1 MEASLSYLARFS
13 STRAG
18 LARHLKKKFRHAEG
32 EALSALLEECLA
44 RLEEFRLLD
53 DARFAADRARGLR
66 AQGKSG
72 RAIRQK
78 LAEKGVDR
86 ALVDEAMRDE
96 DAHAELVAAVRL
108 AKRRR
113 LGPFR
118 TKDADEMR
126 ELAALGRAGF
136 SYEIARKVLALDL
149 SDAEAMIAAR

>member
-1 MEASLSYLARFS
+1 MDAPHSRRMRRRDKDDPPATREALMEASLSYLARFS

-44 RLEEFRLLD
+44 RLEELRLLD

-78 LAEKGVDR
+78 
-86 ALVDEAMRDE
+86 
-96 DAHAELVAAVRL
+96 
-108 AKRRR
+108 
-113 LGPFR
+113 
-118 TKDADEMR
+118 
-126 ELAALGRAGF
+126 
-136 SYEIARKVLALDL
+136 
-149 SDAEAMIAAR
+149 